1 MESKPR
7 GVIFHWAANIVFAT
21 LALTAGVLFGERI
34 PRDKLGLW
42 VLIIVLVGLLLVP
55 VTRRWERTGIENRA
69 RARGQESGT
78 VTTDLESH
86 LDERE

>member
-1 MESKPR
+1 MESKPK

-42 VLIIVLVGLLLVP
+42 VLIIVVVALLLVP
-55 VTRRWERTGIENRA
+55 VTRGWERTGIENRA
-69 RARGQESGT
+69 KARDQGFGSGA
-78 VTTDLESH
+78 TDLEHH
-86 LDERE
+86 LDDRE

>member
-7 GVIFHWAANIVFAT
+7 GVIFHWAANVVFAT

-42 VLIIVLVGLLLVP
+42 VLIIILVGLLLVP

-69 RARGQESGT
+69 RARDQESGN

-86 LDERE
+86 LDEGE

>member
-1 MESKPR
+1 
-7 GVIFHWAANIVFAT
+7 
-21 LALTAGVLFGERI
+21 ALTAGVLFGERI

-42 VLIIVLVGLLLVP
+42 VLIIVLVALLLVP

-69 RARGQESGT
+69 RARDQSSGS
-78 VTTDLESH
+78 VATDLEHH

>member
-7 GVIFHWAANIVFAT
+7 GVIFHWAANVVSAT

-42 VLIIVLVGLLLVP
+42 VLIIILVGLLLVP

-69 RARGQESGT
+69 RARDQESGN

-86 LDERE
+86 LDEGE

>member
-42 VLIIVLVGLLLVP
+42 VLIIVLVALLLVP
-55 VTRRWERTGIENRA
+55 LTRRWERTGIENRA
-69 RARGQESGT
+69 KARDQVSGSAA
-78 VTTDLESH
+78 TDLEHH